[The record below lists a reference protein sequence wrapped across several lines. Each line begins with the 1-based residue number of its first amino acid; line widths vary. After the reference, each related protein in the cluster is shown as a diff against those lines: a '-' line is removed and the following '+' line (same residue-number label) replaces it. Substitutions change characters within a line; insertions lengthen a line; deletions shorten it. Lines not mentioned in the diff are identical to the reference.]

1 MTMKDEIAQI
11 MSLAAYGNAFLQGK
25 PVSFDKNHPA
35 GFHYGN
41 IRFVEKVPKDLL
53 ARKTVL
59 ANDPNLWFK
68 YLKDNDVS
76 RLYLSFQPST
86 DLGLEDHIGSAFVG
100 GGSHWNIIAE
110 KGDKCDIWQTKW
122 QMEFGDLKVYYFQAI
137 KDIDLIKITK
147 TTVDQAKLYLREI
160 LKDLTTFTVK
170 SELDNWEKVFQ
181 DAMDFLSIKE
191 PSGLLQQGFLPDSCY
206 SLEAKQILAACDQ
219 AWVFGGMGSW
229 NDIVRVHDYDLYTR
243 LSANLYDTL
252 CKSMIAAI
260 NSYP

>member
-11 MSLAAYGNAFLQGK
+11 MALVGYGNAFLQGIQ
-25 PVSFDKNHPA
+25 VSFDKNHPA
-35 GFHYGN
+35 GFHYFN
-41 IRFVEKVPKDLL
+41 IRFVEKLPENLL
-53 ARKTVL
+53 ARKTIL
-59 ANDPNLWFK
+59 ADNPNLWFK
-68 YLKDNDVS
+68 YLKDNNIN
-76 RLYLSFQPST
+76 RLYLSFQTST
-86 DLGLEDHIGSAFVG
+86 DLGLEDHISSAFVG
-100 GGSHWNIIAE
+100 GGSQWNIIAE
-110 KGDKCDIWQTKW
+110 KGDKYDIWQTKW
-122 QMEFGDLKVYYFQAI
+122 QMEFGDLKVYYFQAL
-137 KDIDLIKITK
+137 KDINLPKIAK

-160 LKDLTTFTVK
+160 LKDMVAFTVK

-181 DAMDFLSIKE
+181 GAQDFLSIE
-191 PSGLLQQGFLPDSCY
+191 DPSRLLQQGFLPESCF

-229 NDIVRVHDYDLYTR
+229 NDVVRVHDYDLYTR